1 MPPESWLV
9 LTVAAAFLLLG
20 VAGSPLAWA
29 FLYQRRSRFE
39 QLMERTSRNLSHELH
54 ALSERL
60 TQLETKSATRSKPSD
75 LTRTSAVGGQ
85 SLAHTADGFE
95 RAEGAMAR
103 PAPYSLSGGRGAIRN
118 ATAHEPT
125 LIAVPNL
132 EDAPGN
138 REVTAGALKERY
150 AAIWTLADKGASVDV
165 IARATGQPVGQIELI
180 LALRRR
186 IDETK
191 SISAH
196 APHG

>member
-60 TQLETKSATRSKPSD
+60 TELETKSAARSKPSD
-75 LTRTSAVGGQ
+75 LPRTSALGGQ
-85 SLAHTADGFE
+85 AVARTGDGFE

-103 PAPYSLSGGRGAIRN
+103 PAPYSLTGGRGAVRN
-118 ATAHEPT
+118 ASAHEPT

-138 REVTAGALKERY
+138 REVTDGGLKERY

-186 IDETK
+186 FDETK
-191 SISAH
+191 SISSH

>member
-1 MPPESWLV
+1 MPSESWLV

-29 FLYQRRSRFE
+29 FLSQRRSRFE
-39 QLMERTSRNLSHELH
+39 QLMERTSRNLSHDLH

-60 TQLETKSATRSKPSD
+60 TELESKSATRSKPSD

-85 SLAHTADGFE
+85 SLARTADGFE

-103 PAPYSLSGGRGAIRN
+103 PAPYSLSGGRGAVRN

-138 REVTAGALKERY
+138 REVTAGGLKERY
-150 AAIWTLADKGASVDV
+150 AAIWTLADKGGSVDV

-186 IDETK
+186 IDEPK

>member
-1 MPPESWLV
+1 MSPESWLV

-20 VAGSPLAWA
+20 IAGSPLAWT
-29 FLYQRRSRFE
+29 FFHQRRSRFE
-39 QLMERTSRNLSHELH
+39 QLMERTSRNLIHDLQV
-54 ALSERL
+54 LNERL
-60 TQLETKSATRSKPSD
+60 TELEMKSAAGSKSSD
-75 LTRTSAVGGQ
+75 LTRTGALGGQ
-85 SLAHTADGFE
+85 AAIRTGDGFE
-95 RAEGAMAR
+95 RADGAIAR
-103 PAPYSLSGGRGAIRN
+103 PAPYSLSGGRGTVLTAR
-118 ATAHEPT
+118 AHEPT

-138 REVTAGALKERY
+138 REVTVSGLKERY

-186 IDETK
+186 FDETK
-191 SISAH
+191 SISVH

>member
-1 MPPESWLV
+1 MSPESWLV

-29 FLYQRRSRFE
+29 FLYQRKLRFE
-39 QLMERTSRNLSHELH
+39 QLMERTSRNQAHELR

-60 TQLETKSATRSKPSD
+60 TQLETKSAARSKPSD
-75 LTRTSAVGGQ
+75 LTRAGAAVGQAAVRTG
-85 SLAHTADGFE
+85 DGFE
-95 RAEGAMAR
+95 RGESAMAR
-103 PAPYSLSGGRGAIRN
+103 PALTRWPAGAAPSGP
-118 ATAHEPT
+118 TSSHEPT

-138 REVTAGALKERY
+138 REVTVGGLKERY
-150 AAIWTLADKGASVDV
+150 AAIWTLADEGASVDV
-165 IARATGQPVGQIELI
+165 IARATGQPAGQIELI

-191 SISAH
+191 SISSH